1 MMQGK
6 RSEDP
11 QTYAVIGAAMAV
23 QSELGRGFLEAV
35 YQDAIEVEFVDR
47 SIPFR
52 REVNLPIAYRGRPL
66 KTRYRADF
74 ITHGEIVVELK
85 AQQALTGVDQAQ
97 VLNYL
102 KATGFHRALLLN
114 FGGNKLDY
122 HRLVL

>member
-1 MMQGK
+1 MMTEG
-6 RSEDP
+6 RRDDP

-35 YQDAIEVEFVDR
+35 YQDALKIEFDRR

-52 REVNLPIAYRGRPL
+52 REVQLPILYLGRQL

-74 ITHGEIVVELK
+74 ITHGQIVVELK

-97 VLNYL
+97 VINYL
-102 KATGFHRALLLN
+102 KATGFHRALLFN
-114 FGGNKLDY
+114 FGGNQLAY